1 MTSKK
6 PRTVLYRR
14 RREQKTNYKQR
25 LKLLASR
32 KLRLVVRFTN
42 QRVISQLVKFEEKG
56 DKIVAEAD
64 STALKKLG
72 WDYSGK
78 NFPAA
83 YLTGL
88 LIGKNAV
95 KKGFTE
101 AILDAGLKSPLK
113 KSKTYAFLKGVLDGR
128 LNVPHGD
135 DMFPAE
141 DRITGKHIN
150 DKIVS
155 AFKTV
160 KQKING

>member
-42 QRVISQLVKFEEKG
+42 QRVISQLIKFEEKG

-72 WDYSGK
+72 WGCSGK

-88 LIGKNAV
+88 LIAKNAV

-113 KSKTYAFLKGVLDGR
+113 KSKTYAFLKGALDGG

-135 DMFPAE
+135 DMFPTE
-141 DRITGKHIN
+141 DRIMGKHID

>member
-42 QRVISQLVKFEEKG
+42 QRVISQLIKFEEKG
-56 DKIVAEAD
+56 DKIVAGAD

-72 WDYSGK
+72 WDHSGK

-88 LIGKNAV
+88 LIAKTAV

-113 KSKTYAFLKGVLDGR
+113 KSKTYAFLKGALDGG

-135 DMFPAE
+135 DMFPTE
-141 DRITGKHIN
+141 ERIMGKHID